1 MTIAPLFPARRRRA
15 LLLCAATVALHVLAL
30 DWVAARIG
38 PPRDAPA
45 PTVTAQL
52 RLAPPPTAV
61 AAVPAP
67 PAEPATPTPRRPRPQ
82 PRPPA
87 APAPAPQPP
96 LGAAGASG
104 QPEPESEPAAPAAA
118 PRVAGDGE
126 AAPAVQ
132 SAPAA
137 SAAEPPGAPAAAP
150 PQSARRYKVALPPA
164 ADFELDVK
172 RVDADGT
179 KWSGVAAM
187 AWRRDG
193 PRYTLSLEA
202 GLSVLVTRLN
212 LLVLSSEGGVD
223 DYGIAPVRATEK
235 RKGRALTATHF
246 NRADKRITFSS
257 SERAYPLQPG
267 TQDKATLPFQLAGI
281 GRADINQLAGDI
293 DLFVGEDK
301 EANIFRFVLVGEE
314 EVDTKMGRLVTMHL
328 SRPPKPGT
336 YSSRL
341 DIWLAPGRHW
351 YPVQI
356 RNTEANGAVTTQT
369 VSSITLTEP
378 SGQ

>member
-1 MTIAPLFPARRRRA
+1 MTIACLLSARRRRV
-15 LLLCAATVALHVLAL
+15 LSLCAATVALHYLAL
-30 DWVAARIG
+30 DWAGSRIG
-38 PPRDAPA
+38 APRDAPA
-45 PTVTAQL
+45 PPPAVTAQL
-52 RLAPPPTAV
+52 RLAPPPAV
-61 AAVPAP
+61 AAAPAL
-67 PAEPATPTPRRPRPQ
+67 PAEPAKPKPRRPRP
-82 PRPPA
+82 P
-87 APAPAPQPP
+87 APAPAEPAAPP
-96 LGAAGASG
+96 APAGASG
-104 QPEPESEPAAPAAA
+104 DAAPEPEAPAMA
-118 PRVAGDGE
+118 PRVAGDGG

-132 SAPAA
+132 SAPAPG
-137 SAAEPPGAPAAAP
+137 AAEPPGAPAEAP
-150 PQSARRYKVALPPA
+150 PQSARRYKVELPPA

-179 KWSGVAAM
+179 QWSGVAAM

-193 PRYTLSLEA
+193 PRYTLSVEA
-202 GLSVLVTRLN
+202 GLSVLVTRIN
-212 LLVLSSEGGVD
+212 LLVLSSEGEVD
-223 DYGIAPVRATEK
+223 DYGIAPLRATEK

-246 NRADKRITFSS
+246 NRADKRITFSA

-314 EVDTKMGRLVTMHL
+314 EVDTRMGRLVTMHL

-341 DIWLAPGRHW
+341 DIWLAPSRHW

-369 VSSITLTEP
+369 VSSITFTEP
-378 SGQ
+378 PGQ